1 LSKEHIFI
9 FSFEQVPTLGPLAL
23 CAKGP
28 KVGTCSRGKVK
39 LPHSVPK
46 GPKSG
51 LVQGKKVKLTTSQM
65 IRLTFLKMI
74 FFIFIKGQKNELQG
88 NII

>member
-1 LSKEHIFI
+1 M
-9 FSFEQVPTLGPLAL
+9 
-23 CAKGP
+23 
-28 KVGTCSRGKVK
+28 GKLK

-46 GPKSG
+46 GPKSGKSKTREG